1 MTPHQVRKLALFPPL
16 SKNKNASDWSIYSR
30 DFTCVHL
37 EIRTKINQE
46 STISWEKFCNSIS
59 LESDPKKSWRKI
71 TNFLKPKG
79 PRSYPTLKLGNNA
92 AKTNPE
98 KAQLFAESVER
109 NFGIESHLFSK
120 SQFDRINNF
129 VEAHS
134 YHFTPLD
141 SLHDNITDTDDD
153 SDLVADVDP
162 DTLIRIVR
170 TELKHGKAPGID
182 NVYNIILK
190 KAIGTGF
197 YKVLA
202 PAFTISL
209 KLGFIPHV
217 WKIAVLCMLIKP
229 DKPPSQTT
237 SYRPISLLS
246 AIMKLFERVIEKR
259 LRKHLEDNGFFS
271 KYQSGFRKSKSTN
284 NHLFRLS
291 QTIME
296 SFNRGEH
303 VIAAFL
309 DVEKAFDNVWHNG
322 LRYKIYQLDLPT
334 KLCRWLFDFLVG
346 RVIQVKIEGFLSPKI
361 YPKAGV
367 PQGSNLSP
375 LLFLIYV
382 SDMPNPSHH
391 QTDKSQFAD
400 DAGQWA
406 VSKNIDLAAE

>member
-1 MTPHQVRKLALFPPL
+1 MQK
-16 SKNKNASDWSIYSR
+16 
-30 DFTCVHL
+30 

-79 PRSYPTLKLGNNA
+79 PRSYPTLKLGNKT

-98 KAQLFAESVER
+98 KAQLFAESIER

-120 SQFDRINNF
+120 SQFDNKF

-162 DTLIRIVR
+162 DTLIPRVR
-170 TELKHGKAPGID
+170 TELKNGKALGID
-182 NVYNIILK
+182 NVYNILK

-202 PAFTISL
+202 HVFTISL

-229 DKPPSQTT
+229 DKLPSQTT
-237 SYRPISLLS
+237 SYRPSLLG

-271 KYQSGFRKSKSTN
+271 KYQSSFRKSKSTN
-284 NHLFRLS
+284 DHLFVSLRPS
-291 QTIME
+291 WKA
-296 SFNRGEH
+296 SVGE
-303 VIAAFL
+303 
-309 DVEKAFDNVWHNG
+309 N
-322 LRYKIYQLDLPT
+322 T
-334 KLCRWLFDFLVG
+334 
-346 RVIQVKIEGFLSPKI
+346 
-361 YPKAGV
+361 
-367 PQGSNLSP
+367 
-375 LLFLIYV
+375 
-382 SDMPNPSHH
+382 
-391 QTDKSQFAD
+391 
-400 DAGQWA
+400 
-406 VSKNIDLAAE
+406 